1 MAKNSN
7 KVLSTQQSVSE
18 VLSKIE
24 HPKRLEDSK
33 KLVQLFEEATSWPA
47 VVWDGGFIGFG
58 EYHYRYE
65 SGREGDSAVTGF
77 IPRKTNL
84 TLFIA
89 TGLDNHAALLKK
101 LGKHR
106 TGKSCLYVN
115 KLDDIHLDVLKK
127 LIQRE
132 VAQMRTKYHLE

>member
-1 MAKNSN
+1 MSLPTN
-7 KVLSTQQSVSE
+7 QSVAE
-18 VLSKIE
+18 VLSKLE
-24 HPKRLEDSK
+24 HPKRCEDSN
-33 KLVQLFEEATSWPA
+33 KLVELFEDATKWPA

-58 EYHYRYE
+58 EYHYQYE

-77 IPRKTNL
+77 VPRKTNI

-89 TGLDNHAALLKK
+89 TGVANHADLLEK

-115 KLDDIHLDVLKK
+115 KLDDIHLDVLKE

-132 VAQMRTKYHLE
+132 VAQMRIKYHLE

>member
-1 MAKNSN
+1 MS
-7 KVLSTQQSVSE
+7 LPTSQSVAE
-18 VLSKIE
+18 VLSKLE
-24 HPKRLEDSK
+24 HPKRQEDSK
-33 KLVQLFEEATSWPA
+33 KLVELFEEATDWPA

-58 EYHYRYE
+58 EYHYQYE

-77 IPRKTNL
+77 IPRKNKL

-89 TGLDNHAALLKK
+89 TGVANHAELLKE

-115 KLDDIHLDVLKK
+115 KLEDINLEVLKE
-127 LIQRE
+127 LIQRD
-132 VAQMRTKYHLE
+132 VAQMRIKYHLE

>member
-1 MAKNSN
+1 MSAPTDLTVSDVLAKIENPKRHNDS
-7 KVLSTQQSVSE
+7 KVLV
-18 VLSKIE
+18 
-24 HPKRLEDSK
+24 D
-33 KLVQLFEEATSWPA
+33 LFEEVTPWPA

-77 IPRKTNL
+77 IPRKTNI
-84 TLFIA
+84 TLFVA
-89 TGLDNHAALLKK
+89 TGLANYSDLLKK

-106 TGKSCLYVN
+106 TGKSCLYIN
-115 KLDDIHLDVLKK
+115 KLEDVHLDVLRE

-132 VAQMRTKYHLE
+132 VAHMRVKYHID

>member
-1 MAKNSN
+1 MAKNPN
-7 KVLSTQQSVSE
+7 KVLPTHQSVSE
-18 VLSKIE
+18 VLSKLE
-24 HPKRLEDSK
+24 HPKRQEDSK
-33 KLVQLFEEATSWPA
+33 KLAQLFEEVTSWPA

-58 EYHYRYE
+58 EYHYRFE

-89 TGLDNHAALLKK
+89 TGVANHADLLKN

-115 KLDDIHLDVLKK
+115 KLDDIHLEVLKE

-132 VAQMRTKYHLE
+132 VAQMRIKYHLE

>member
-1 MAKNSN
+1 MSLPTN
-7 KVLSTQQSVSE
+7 QSVAE
-18 VLSKIE
+18 VLSKLE
-24 HPKRLEDSK
+24 HPKRHEDSK
-33 KLVQLFEEATSWPA
+33 KLVELFEETTEWPA

-58 EYHYRYE
+58 EYHYQYE

-89 TGLDNHAALLKK
+89 TGVANHADLLEK

-115 KLDDIHLDVLKK
+115 KLDDIDLEVLKE

-132 VAQMRTKYHLE
+132 VAQMRIKYHLE